1 MNIPYT
7 KQAEDA
13 IRYAGKTA
21 REMRHPYIGT
31 EHLLLG
37 LRREY
42 TGVAGQVLAQNG
54 VEEEKIL
61 HLMDELIAPAGDMLD
76 GKKPKESPRL
86 GDILENSAKEA
97 HRLHTSTVGTEHIL
111 LSMIRD
117 VDCVATRI
125 LITLNINLQKI
136 FQDIMAAAG
145 FDPKEYQE
153 ELQDEAKGGRSMTE
167 QYCTDMTARAEEGKL
182 DPVVGREDEMYRL
195 MQVLSRRTKNNP
207 CLVGE
212 PGVGKTAIIEGLA
225 QRIAAGVVPEKMKG
239 KRIYTLDLPGL
250 IAGSKYR
257 GEFEERMKGLISEV
271 EAAGN
276 IILFL
281 DEIHTMI
288 GAGGAEGAI
297 DASSILKP
305 SLARGELQL
314 IGATTITEYRK
325 YIEKDAALE
334 RRFQPVSV
342 EEPTKEQCREILCGL
357 KERYEKHHRVVIG
370 EDAIDAAVQMS
381 ERYITDRNLPDKAI
395 DVLDEACSKVSLR
408 GYKIPENLTALESS
422 FKELAKQKEESIRNG
437 DFAEASLVQKEQD
450 EVQKKLAALR
460 KRFEKKSASM
470 HPQVTEEDIAEVVS
484 AWTKVPVQ
492 KLAESD
498 AQRLKKLESV
508 LHKRVVGQEEAV
520 SAVARA
526 VKRGRV
532 GLKDPKRPIGSFL
545 FLGPTG
551 VGKTELS
558 KALAEALFG
567 SEESMIRVD
576 MSEYM
581 EKHSVAKM
589 IGSPPGYVGHEEGG
603 QLSDQ
608 VRTHP
613 YSVVLFDDIEKAH
626 PDVFNILLQVLD
638 DGHITDSQGRKVD
651 FSNTVIIMTSNAG
664 AKAIVEPKKLGF
676 AAKEDPAGD
685 YRRMK
690 QNVMDEV
697 KLIFRPEFLNRIDEI
712 IVFHSLEKKDLKKI
726 VTLLCRDLTKRL
738 EGQMDIHLTLRESAK
753 NLIAEKGTDTK
764 YGARPLRRALQTE
777 LEDKLAEAILN
788 GEVKRGDHVE
798 AGVSQKKI
806 RFITV
811 GSEQQPLQGDG
822 VNCDSTGKIH
832 S

>member
-1 MNIPYT
+1 MHISYT
-7 KQAEDA
+7 EQAERA
-13 IRYAGKTA
+13 IKYASKKA
-21 REMRHPYIGT
+21 KEMRHPYIGT

-37 LRREY
+37 LRSEY
-42 TGVAGQVLAQNG
+42 SGVSGQILAQNG
-54 VEEEKIL
+54 VEEKDVL
-61 HLMDELIAPAGDMLD
+61 RLMDELIVPPENSFE
-76 GKKPKESPRL
+76 GKKPEESPRFRS
-86 GDILENSAKEA
+86 ILENSEKEA
-97 HRLHTSTVGTEHIL
+97 RRLHTADVGTEHLL
-111 LSMIRD
+111 LSIIRD
-117 VDCVATRI
+117 VDCVAARI

-145 FDPKEYQE
+145 IDAKEYQE
-153 ELQDEAKGGRSMTE
+153 EIQEGQKGAGAMLE
-167 QYCTDMTARAEEGKL
+167 QYCTDLTAQAEEGRL
-182 DPVVGREDEMYRL
+182 DPVLGREQEMYRL
-195 MQVLSRRTKNNP
+195 MQILSRRTKNNP

-212 PGVGKTAIIEGLA
+212 PGVGKTAVVEGLA
-225 QRIAAGVVPEKMKG
+225 QRLASGVVPEKMKD

-271 EAAGN
+271 KSNGN

-305 SLARGELQL
+305 SLARGEMQL

-334 RRFQPVSV
+334 RRFQPVTV
-342 EEPTKEQCREILCGL
+342 EEPSQEQCVQILRGL
-357 KERYEKHHRVVIG
+357 RGKYENHHRVTISDKAL
-370 EDAIDAAVQMS
+370 EAAVRMPQ
-381 ERYITDRNLPDKAI
+381 RYITDRNLPDKAI
-395 DVLDEACSKVSLR
+395 DVMDEACSKVSLK
-408 GYKIPENLTALESS
+408 GYRVPDNLTALEETV
-422 FKELAKQKEESIRNG
+422 KELAVQKEEAIRKG
-437 DFAEASLVQKEQD
+437 DFTEASLIQKEQTQAEEKLD
-450 EVQKKLAALR
+450 SVKKRFR
-460 KRFEKKSASM
+460 KRTAVSKPE
-470 HPQVTEEDIAEVVS
+470 VTEEDIAEVVS

-498 AQRLKKLESV
+498 ADRLKKLENV
-508 LHKRVVGQEEAV
+508 LHKRVIGQEEAV

-526 VKRGRV
+526 VRRGRV
-532 GLKDPKRPIGSFL
+532 GLKDPRRPIGSFL

-613 YSVVLFDDIEKAH
+613 YSVILFDEIEKAH

-664 AKAIVEPKKLGF
+664 AKAIVDPKKLGF
-676 AAKEDPAGD
+676 AVKEDPAGD
-685 YRRMK
+685 YKRMK

-697 KLIFRPEFLNRIDEI
+697 KMIFRPEFLNRIDEI
-712 IVFHSLEKKDLKKI
+712 IVFHALDKTHMKKI
-726 VTLLCRDLTKRL
+726 VTLMCRDLTKRL
-738 EGQMDIHLTLRESAK
+738 EDQMGIRLTLRESAK
-753 NLIAEKGTDTK
+753 ALIVEKGTDAK

-788 GEVKRGDHVE
+788 GEIKLGDRVE
-798 AGVSQKKI
+798 AGTVKKEI
-806 RFITV
+806 RFIV
-811 GSEQQPLQGDG
+811 QD
-822 VNCDSTGKIH
+822 V
-832 S
+832 